1 MLSELQYENAYLANE
16 LKCIE
21 ELAKTEQDF
30 ADILHQLVIVLDPIK
45 ETLPRNVQRW
55 IEIYHNYVQEI
66 TDDEPF
72 EQTN

>member
-1 MLSELQYENAYLANE
+1 MLSALQEENAYLADE
-16 LKCIE
+16 LKGLE

-66 TDDEPF
+66 TEEPF
-72 EQTN
+72 DKTN